1 MSKCERL
8 VVFFTKND
16 SKKVRVYKEK
26 ILFKSQENLVSMLS
40 QRTFEDSSEKFYLV
54 FDVKEID
61 SETLSRLRLG

>member
-1 MSKCERL
+1 MWKISG
-8 VVFFTKND
+8 FFTKND
-16 SKKVRVYKEK
+16 SKKVRVYQEK